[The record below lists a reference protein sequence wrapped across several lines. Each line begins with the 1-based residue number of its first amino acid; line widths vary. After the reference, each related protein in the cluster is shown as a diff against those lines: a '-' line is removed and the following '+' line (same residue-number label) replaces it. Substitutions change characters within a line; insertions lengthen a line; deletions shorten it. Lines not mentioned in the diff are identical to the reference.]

1 MGAEH
6 VSETAVGLW
15 LVVVQPS
22 ATGLLGLADAAG
34 MWPATQVAQ
43 RDCLWL
49 PTAGKLKTWLRARGY
64 RVATGEALARLL
76 GSTSPTTPHVCGPS
90 RAADALPIHGERSTE
105 AEPVRDAVLR

>member
-6 VSETAVGLW
+6 VSETRVVLW
-15 LVVVQPS
+15 LVVVQSS

-49 PTAGKLKTWLRARGY
+49 PTAGKLKPWLRARGY
-64 RVATGEALARLL
+64 RVPPGEALARLL
-76 GSTSPTTPHVCGPS
+76 GSPTPPTRHVCRLSRPGPAPPT
-90 RAADALPIHGERSTE
+90 AAR
-105 AEPVRDAVLR
+105 